1 MSFNSNPRSA
11 SKMNAMRRALLVEK
25 GKKGFA
31 KHANA
36 KAKLLGVNLVFE
48 NPWHLTKPEEW
59 IFGPDPI
66 EDNIYRCLPQVNLH
80 GMNEGLTTKLNLGVL
95 LYAIA
100 EVGENVEKRYY
111 VYTYNNQ
118 FLVL

>member
-1 MSFNSNPRSA
+1 M
-11 SKMNAMRRALLVEK
+11 
-25 GKKGFA
+25 
-31 KHANA
+31 
-36 KAKLLGVNLVFE
+36 E
-48 NPWHLTKPEEW
+48 NPWHIEVPIAWRSLLDFENHWHITKPEEW
-59 IFGPDPI
+59 IFGPDQI
-66 EDNIYRCLPQVNLH
+66 EDKTYRRLPQVNLH
-80 GMNEGLTTKLNLGVL
+80 GMDEGLTSKLNLGVL

>member
-1 MSFNSNPRSA
+1 MSFNSNQRSA

-25 GKKGFA
+25 GTKGLA

-36 KAKLLGVNLVFE
+36 KAKLFGVNLEFE
-48 NPWHLTKPEEW
+48 NSWHITKPEEW

-80 GMNEGLTTKLNLGVL
+80 GMDEGLTTKLNLGVL
-95 LYAIA
+95 LYAVE
-100 EVGENVEKRYY
+100 EVGENVEMLLH
-111 VYTYNNQ
+111 VHLQ
-118 FLVL
+118 PSIP